1 MLTLFIIYRYHH
13 YYKIL
18 GGYFMSALVFM
29 ALYRPKPGK
38 ENELRDLLKVHIP
51 ILREEGLI
59 TEREL
64 LTLQAED
71 GTIIEIAE
79 WKSSEAID
87 KAHHSD
93 KVMSV
98 WNQIGALAELTNLSS
113 LAEAQY
119 PFPNFKAI

>member
-1 MLTLFIIYRYHH
+1 
-13 YYKIL
+13 
-18 GGYFMSALVFM
+18 MSALVFM

-38 ENELRDLLKVHIP
+38 MDELKEILEVHIP
-51 ILREEGLI
+51 ILREEDLL
-59 TEREL
+59 TDREL

-87 KAHHSD
+87 KAHQSE
-93 KVMSV
+93 KVRAVWDQISSV
-98 WNQIGALAELTNLSS
+98 AELTSLSS

>member
-1 MLTLFIIYRYHH
+1 
-13 YYKIL
+13 
-18 GGYFMSALVFM
+18 MSALVFM

-38 ENELRDLLKVHIP
+38 ADELKEILNVHIP
-51 ILREEGLI
+51 TLREEGLI

-79 WKSSEAID
+79 WKSTESID
-87 KAHHSD
+87 KAHHSE
-93 KVMSV
+93 KVMAVWDKISSV
-98 WNQIGALAELTNLSS
+98 AELTSLSS

-119 PFPNFKAI
+119 PFPNFKAL

>member
-1 MLTLFIIYRYHH
+1 
-13 YYKIL
+13 
-18 GGYFMSALVFM
+18 MSALVFM

-38 ENELRDLLKVHIP
+38 ENELKEILKVHIP
-51 ILREEGLI
+51 VLREEGLI
-59 TEREL
+59 TERQL

-87 KAHHSD
+87 KAHQSE
-93 KVMSV
+93 KVMAV
-98 WNQIGALAELTNLSS
+98 WDKIGAAAELTNLSS
-113 LAEAQY
+113 LAEAKY

>member
-1 MLTLFIIYRYHH
+1 
-13 YYKIL
+13 
-18 GGYFMSALVFM
+18 MSALVFM

-38 ENELRDLLKVHIP
+38 ENELKEILNVHIP
-51 ILREEGLI
+51 VLRDEGLI

-64 LTLQAED
+64 LTLQTED

-87 KAHHSD
+87 KAHQSE
-93 KVMSV
+93 KVMAV
-98 WNQIGALAELTNLSS
+98 WNQIASLADLTNLSS

>member
-1 MLTLFIIYRYHH
+1 
-13 YYKIL
+13 
-18 GGYFMSALVFM
+18 MSALVFM

-38 ENELRDLLKVHIP
+38 ENELRDILKVHIP
-51 ILREEGLI
+51 SFAKRAI

-87 KAHHSD
+87 KAHQSD

>member
-1 MLTLFIIYRYHH
+1 
-13 YYKIL
+13 
-18 GGYFMSALVFM
+18 MSALVFM

-38 ENELRDLLKVHIP
+38 ENELKEILNVHIP
-51 ILREEGLI
+51 VLRDEGLI

-64 LTLQAED
+64 LTLQTED

-79 WKSSEAID
+79 WNSSEAID
-87 KAHHSD
+87 KAHQSE
-93 KVMSV
+93 KVMAV
-98 WNQIGALAELTNLSS
+98 WNQIASLADLTNLSS

>member
-1 MLTLFIIYRYHH
+1 
-13 YYKIL
+13 
-18 GGYFMSALVFM
+18 MSALVFM

-38 ENELRDLLKVHIP
+38 EKELIEILKIHIP
-51 ILREEGLI
+51 VLREVGLI

-87 KAHHSD
+87 RAHHSK
-93 KVMSV
+93 KVMAVWDQIASV
-98 WNQIGALAELTNLSS
+98 AELTNLSS

>member
-1 MLTLFIIYRYHH
+1 MIITI
-13 YYKIL
+13 KKL
-18 GGYFMSALVFM
+18 GGCSMSALVFM
-29 ALYRPKPGK
+29 ALYRPNPGK
-38 ENELRDLLKVHIP
+38 ENELKEILKSHIP
-51 ILREEGLI
+51 VLREEGLL

-87 KAHHSD
+87 KAHQSE
-93 KVMSV
+93 KVMAV
-98 WNQIGALAELTNLSS
+98 WNKIAAAAELTNLSS
-113 LAEAQY
+113 LAESQY

>member
-1 MLTLFIIYRYHH
+1 
-13 YYKIL
+13 
-18 GGYFMSALVFM
+18 MSEFVFM

-38 ENELRDLLKVHIP
+38 ENELTEILKVHIP
-51 ILREEGLI
+51 VLREEGLL
-59 TEREL
+59 TVREL

-87 KAHHSD
+87 RAHQSE
-93 KVMSV
+93 KVMAV
-98 WNQIGALAELTNLSS
+98 WNQIASVAELTNLSS

>member
-1 MLTLFIIYRYHH
+1 
-13 YYKIL
+13 
-18 GGYFMSALVFM
+18 MSALVFM

-38 ENELRDLLKVHIP
+38 ENELTEILKVHIP
-51 ILREEGLI
+51 VLREEGLI

-64 LTLQAED
+64 LTLQAEN

-79 WKSSEAID
+79 WKSSEAIE
-87 KAHHSD
+87 KAHQSE
-93 KVMSV
+93 KVMAV

-113 LAEAQY
+113 LAEAKY